1 MTWAGDSSLPF
12 GGFHQIR
19 MQAALL
25 DHGFAVIAPAAD
37 GAAWATNFPNYEGS
51 TDHVFIPAL
60 LDALEAGEFG
70 TLDMQRLYATGIS
83 SGGYMSSRMA
93 VTYPGRFAAL
103 AIQSGSYAT
112 CSNVLCAIPADL
124 PDDHPPT
131 LFLHGQNDVAVP
143 IATMRAYDAA
153 LKAQG
158 TETKVVIDPA
168 VVHAWLKVAP
178 EEITQ
183 WFMDH

>member
-1 MTWAGDSSLPF
+1 MDNSRLKVHSTRAATDS
-12 GGFHQIR
+12 
-19 MQAALL
+19 
-25 DHGFAVIAPAAD
+25 
-37 GAAWATNFPNYEGS
+37 
-51 TDHVFIPAL
+51 
-60 LDALEAGEFG
+60 AGE
-70 TLDMQRLYATGIS
+70 S
-83 SGGYMSSRMA
+83 
-93 VTYPGRFAAL
+93 PGRFAAL